1 MIKKIERVLI
11 ASLGA
16 VLIHT
21 GVVFMTQ
28 ALLGSDPLTL
38 FLESLVKNFGL
49 TLGTWNTIV
58 GAVFA
63 LVAFICDKKKIGY
76 TTIFYIATSKLII
89 DGLMKIVLPAD
100 NYLIGMLF
108 VVISTLSISLGSALC
123 VSARIGLSFYDA
135 FIYSIVDRFHL
146 NYIIF
151 RYSLEAVLTLA
162 AIILHTFPSIGTLV
176 YLIVM
181 GPCVSAILNVIK
193 GPIRRHFGLKEEY

>member
-1 MIKKIERVLI
+1 MKIKIERILL

-16 VLIHT
+16 ALIHV

-76 TTIFYIATSKLII
+76 TTVFYIATSRLII
-89 DGLMKIVLPAD
+89 DGLMTIILPAE
-100 NYLIGMLF
+100 NYFIGFIFLIL
-108 VVISTLSISLGSALC
+108 STISISLGSALC

-151 RYSLEAVLTLA
+151 RYSLEAVLTLT
-162 AIILHTFPSIGTLV
+162 AIILHTYPSIGTV
-176 YLIVM
+176 IYLIIM
-181 GPCVSAILNVIK
+181 GPCVAAVLKVVK
-193 GPIRRHFGLKEEY
+193 GPIRKHFGLKEEY